1 MLFRSLTYPREHLDK
16 FTEMT
21 SEAMRDSDLSVVCL
35 LDNISLTENA
45 EFVKDRLSSYTRFDN
60 IIGGVWELDPDR
72 YGSGKGKIFWSDG
85 KPFVSVRFTMWHPSC
100 KEECVTREW
109 LDGIIADINA
119 MPVAPD
125 KEEGYTVVNV
135 HPWTITMESLDYV
148 VSKLGGHI
156 ELVYADELIEMIKA
170 NLRK

>member
-1 MLFRSLTYPREHLDK
+1 MLFRS
-16 FTEMT
+16 
-21 SEAMRDSDLSVVCL
+21 
-35 LDNISLTENA
+35 
-45 EFVKDRLSSYTRFDN
+45 
-60 IIGGVWELDPDR
+60 
-72 YGSGKGKIFWSDG
+72 
-85 KPFVSVRFTMWHPSC
+85 
-100 KEECVTREW
+100 
-109 LDGIIADINA
+109 
-119 MPVAPD
+119 D